1 MAVTDVSIA
10 SKALLLLGEAPI
22 SSFGESTPAQTAGGL
37 YPDVYRA
44 VLTVYPWGCTKSKAR
59 LARLAASPLSQWS
72 YAFQL
77 PPDYLRVLGAF
88 SSAAVGASPLTSYD
102 IQESGVLANV
112 SDLWLDYQ
120 RQVPESALPPYIVK
134 LLQFA
139 LAAELAMPITES
151 TTKAE
156 FWGRQAWGQ
165 SGEGLKGGW
174 YRLAT
179 TADAQGA
186 PPAQIADFS
195 LIDARA

>member
-10 SKALLLLGEAPI
+10 SNALLLLGEASI
-22 SSFGESTPAQTAGGL
+22 SSFAETIAAQTAGAL
-37 YPDVYRA
+37 YPDILKA
-44 VLTVYPWGCTKSKAR
+44 VLTVYPWGCTKTKAR
-59 LARLAASPLSQWS
+59 LARLADAPLSQWN
-72 YAFQL
+72 YAFAL
-77 PPDYLRVLGAF
+77 PPGYLRVLGAF
-88 SSAAVGASPLTSYD
+88 PSDAVGAAPLASYD
-102 IQESGVLANV
+102 LQENGVLANV
-112 SDLWLDYQ
+112 ADLWLDYQ
-120 RQVPESALPPYIVK
+120 RQVPASALPPYIVK
-134 LLQFA
+134 LLTLA

-156 FWGRQAWGQ
+156 YWSRQAWGQ
-165 SGEGLKGGW
+165 AGEGLKGGW